1 MIDRDD
7 ENWVRIPQRWG
18 ASSAHQIRRHLIS
31 ICFVTGDA
39 VARASPH
46 PRGEDIISA
55 LWRAMYQRIHEH
67 INKTSTVIN
76 TYFEEKSFVV
86 MLKFPLKLLPTNF

>member
-1 MIDRDD
+1 MIDGDD
-7 ENWVRIPQRWG
+7 EIWGRIPQRWR
-18 ASSAHQIRRHLIS
+18 ASSAHQIRRYLVS

-55 LWRAMYQRIHEH
+55 WRRATYQRIHEH
-67 INKTSTVIN
+67 INTTSTVIN

-86 MLKFPLKLLPTNF
+86 MLKFLLKLLPTNF

>member
-7 ENWVRIPQRWG
+7 ENWGRIPQRWG

-67 INKTSTVIN
+67 INKTSTIIN

>member
-1 MIDRDD
+1 MIDGDD
-7 ENWVRIPQRWG
+7 EIWGRIQQMWG

-31 ICFVTGDA
+31 ICFVTGDV
-39 VARASPH
+39 VASASPH
-46 PRGEDIISA
+46 PRGEDIISD
-55 LWRAMYQRIHEH
+55 LRRAMYQRIHEH

-86 MLKFPLKLLPTNF
+86 MLMFLLKLLPTNF